1 MPSNYNFL
9 IISAIS
15 VSVNVWTL
23 VSMSVERYFAI
34 CHPLRSR
41 KWQTPSHACK
51 MIAAVW
57 FGSTLCMMPIL
68 VLSKLQNIR
77 GTGKHLF
84 LVNFTANTCT
94 H

>member
-1 MPSNYNFL
+1 MLSNCMFST
-9 IISAIS
+9 ISAVS

-57 FGSTLCMMPIL
+57 FGSTMCMMPIL

-77 GTGKHLF
+77 GTGKYLF
-84 LVNFTANTCT
+84 LVYFTENTFI
-94 H
+94 